1 MQVSASIFKAYD
13 IRGVVPSTINEEMAE
28 ALGKAFGTVA
38 LAEGEKRVA
47 VGRDGRLSGP
57 ALSAALM
64 RGLAAAGIDVVDVGM
79 VTTPMLYFAA
89 NTLCTSGIQV
99 TGSHNPKDYNGFKM
113 VLAGRAIFG
122 EEIQALRVMMEAE
135 SWLLPEINGKVST
148 ENVEA
153 AYRQRITSDIKLSRP
168 MKIVIDSGN
177 GIAGASAPA
186 IFRALGCEVTELFSE
201 VDGNFPNHHPD
212 PSKPENLQD
221 LIKALQSGD
230 AELGLAFDGDGD
242 RLGIVTKDGQNIFPD
257 RQMMLFARDVLSR
270 VPGGTILFDVK
281 CSQRLAPAIE
291 AAGGVA
297 LMYKTGHSLIKA
309 KMKELD
315 SPLGGEMSGH
325 IFFKERWYGFDD
337 GTYAGARLLEIV
349 SRSPDAGVVLN
360 GLPTSFSTPELN
372 VACQEGEPHSVVALL
387 IKAAHFAAPAKISTI
402 DGVRVDWPDGFGLIR
417 ASNTTPVLVLR
428 FEGHTQAALERIEAD
443 MLALLRSVKPDAHFS
458 APAH

>member
-1 MQVSASIFKAYD
+1 MQIAASIFKAYD
-13 IRGVVPSTINEEMAE
+13 IRGIVPGTVTEEVAE
-28 ALGKAFGTVA
+28 GIGKAFGSIA
-38 LAEGEKRVA
+38 LAQGETMVA

-57 ALSAALM
+57 FLSAALM
-64 RGLAAAGIDVVDVGM
+64 RGLMAVGIEVIDVGM

-89 NTLCTSGIQV
+89 NTLCNSGIQV

-113 VLAGRAIFG
+113 VMAGRAIYG
-122 EEIQALRVMMEAE
+122 DDIQAIRAMMEEE
-135 SWLLPEINGKVST
+135 SWSLKAGGSVRQEDVT
-148 ENVEA
+148 A
-153 AYRQRITSDIKLSRP
+153 AYQARIVSDIKLSRP
-168 MKIVIDSGN
+168 MKIVVDCGN
-177 GIAGASAPA
+177 GVAGATAPD
-186 IFRALGCEVTELFSE
+186 IFRAIGCEVTELFSE

-221 LIKALQSGD
+221 LMKALQSGD

-242 RLGIVTKDGQNIFPD
+242 RLGIVTKDGQNIYPD

-270 VPGGTILFDVK
+270 VPGGTIVFDVK

-309 KMKELD
+309 KMKEVN

-337 GTYAGARLLEIV
+337 GTYAGCRLLEIV
-349 SRSPDAGVVLN
+349 SKAPDAGVVLN
-360 GLPTSFSTPELN
+360 SLPTSFSTPELN
-372 VACQEGEPHSVVALL
+372 VACAEGEPHTVVEALV
-387 IKAAHFAAPAKISTI
+387 KAASFAAPAKISTI

-428 FEGHTQAALERIEAD
+428 FEGHTEEALHRIEAD
-443 MLALLRSVKPDAHFS
+443 MLALLRSVKPDASF
-458 APAH
+458 AAAAH